1 VIRLIV
7 ADDQALVRAGLR
19 MILEAQ
25 DDLEVVAE
33 AADGAEAVA
42 AAAQHRPDV
51 VLMDV
56 RMPGVDGLEGIR
68 RLLAGGSTARVL
80 VLTTFDVDAY
90 VYEAMRLGASG
101 FLLKDAPPAALC
113 DAIRAVAVGETLVA
127 PTVVRRLVERFV
139 TAPLPGAEDRR
150 LARLTERERE
160 VLSLVG
166 RGLSNAEIAG
176 RLYLSEAT
184 VKTHVGRVLTK
195 TGQRDRAQAVVL
207 AYETGLVQP
216 GSPG

>member
-1 VIRLIV
+1 
-7 ADDQALVRAGLR
+7 
-19 MILEAQ
+19 
-25 DDLEVVAE
+25 
-33 AADGAEAVA
+33 
-42 AAAQHRPDV
+42 
-51 VLMDV
+51 MDV

-68 RLLAGGSTARVL
+68 RLLAAGSTARVL

-113 DAIRAVAVGETLVA
+113 DAVRVVAVGETLVA

-139 TAPLPGAEDRR
+139 SAPLPGADDAR
-150 LARLTERERE
+150 LARLTDRERE
-160 VLSLVG
+160 VLSLVA
-166 RGLSNAEIAG
+166 RGLSNAEIAA

-195 TGQRDRAQAVVL
+195 AGLRDRAQAVVL
-207 AYETGLVQP
+207 AYETGVVQP